1 MKIYDMHI
9 HAEGGAP
16 KPSDLIEKMEKAG
29 IYGGAIISVRPDE
42 SYGKTKMNYEERI
55 KNVLGWTKGYED
67 RLFPVLWIHPREE
80 NLDEKI
86 KDAASRGISAF
97 KMICDDYYV
106 YDDISMKAIED
117 IAKTGKPVLFHSGIL
132 WLGKAVAANYNR
144 PANWEILL
152 TVPNLKFSMAHCSWP
167 WYDECIAIYGRLMAA
182 YRTDPQNASEM
193 LFDLTP
199 GTPEIYREDLM
210 TKLFNCNYDVPH
222 NIMFGTDMSADDY
235 DFKYAQSV
243 IEMDNKIYDKLGV
256 TEEIENLIYSDNFLK
271 FMGVK
276 ESNHT
281 RRSSWRISDGI

>member
-16 KPSDLIEKMEKAG
+16 NPSDLIEKMEKAG
-29 IYGGAIISVRPDE
+29 IYGGAIISVRPEE
-42 SYGKTKMNYEERI
+42 SYGKTKMNYEERM

-86 KDAASRGISAF
+86 RDAASRGISAF

-106 YDDISMKAIED
+106 YDDVSMKAIED
-117 IAKTGKPVLFHSGIL
+117 IAKTGKPVL
-132 WLGKAVAANYNR
+132 
-144 PANWEILL
+144 
-152 TVPNLKFSMAHCSWP
+152 
-167 WYDECIAIYGRLMAA
+167 
-182 YRTDPQNASEM
+182 
-193 LFDLTP
+193 
-199 GTPEIYREDLM
+199 
-210 TKLFNCNYDVPH
+210 
-222 NIMFGTDMSADDY
+222 DMSADDY

-256 TEEIENLIYSDNFLK
+256 TEEIENLIYSDNFLR